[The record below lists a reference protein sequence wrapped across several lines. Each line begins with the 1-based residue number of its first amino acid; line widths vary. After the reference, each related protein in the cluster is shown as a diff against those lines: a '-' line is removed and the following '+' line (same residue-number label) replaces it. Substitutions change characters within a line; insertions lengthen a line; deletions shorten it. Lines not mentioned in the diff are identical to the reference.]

1 MVNNAGFMISE
12 EEDLSRSGT
21 RLDHSELLCGK
32 SFITVKRTEKSSH
45 IDIRR
50 KKENASTLA
59 SLIKTLYTFIPPTP
73 TTYIFN

>member
-12 EEDLSRSGT
+12 EDLLRSGT
-21 RLDHSELLCGK
+21 RLDHSELLCGR
-32 SFITVKRTEKSSH
+32 SFITVKRIEKSSD
-45 IDIRR
+45 IDSRR

-73 TTYIFN
+73 TTYILN